1 MSVKPID
8 KESMELSSKGGCC
21 RLNWP
26 ARDSPSEDRAGS
38 LWVGGDALRDARLGQ
53 LHPETPIKMTS
64 DLQADGPRIGG
75 RRHAHRGPP
84 SRGQPW
90 CRRMAG
96 LVKGVCH
103 AVAAGTGDSY
113 DAHRAAWIDHYCAA
127 GPALHLGAA
136 KGPRA
141 ALSVGPAGAR
151 TRAGPQQNGPIK
163 RGFKYAMGGFLISS
177 RASPSLELRILW
189 TQIILGAH
197 E

>member
-1 MSVKPID
+1 MS
-8 KESMELSSKGGCC
+8 
-21 RLNWP
+21 
-26 ARDSPSEDRAGS
+26 
-38 LWVGGDALRDARLGQ
+38 
-53 LHPETPIKMTS
+53 
-64 DLQADGPRIGG
+64 
-75 RRHAHRGPP
+75 
-84 SRGQPW
+84 
-90 CRRMAG
+90 G
-96 LVKGVCH
+96 LVRGMRY

>member
-1 MSVKPID
+1 MAWEAVPCKQG
-8 KESMELSSKGGCC
+8 K
-21 RLNWP
+21 
-26 ARDSPSEDRAGS
+26 A
-38 LWVGGDALRDARLGQ
+38 ALRDARLGQ

-84 SRGQPW
+84 SRGRLW
-90 CRRMAG
+90 CRRMSG
-96 LVKGVCH
+96 LVRGMRY

-177 RASPSLELRILW
+177 RASPSQTGGPEYFWNFYCDLK
-189 TQIILGAH
+189 GGSV
-197 E
+197 